1 MSITMTMS
9 DLRRGFAELCHRVI
23 FGRERLIVTI
33 EGDRVGL
40 APAAD
45 IEMLEE
51 IEDKVDALAA
61 DAALKETETANAVS
75 WEELKAELKL

>member
-1 MSITMTMS
+1 MSITMTMN
-9 DLRRGFAELCHRVI
+9 DLRRGLAELCERVI
-23 FGRERLIVTI
+23 FRRERLIVTVG
-33 EGDRVGL
+33 GDRVGM

-61 DAALKETETANAVS
+61 HAALKETEHAGVVP
-75 WEELKAELKL
+75 WEELKTELKL

>member
-9 DLRRGFAELCHRVI
+9 DLRRGFAELWDRVI
-23 FGRERLIVTI
+23 FGKERLIVTI
-33 EGDRVGL
+33 GGDRVGL

-61 DAALKETETANAVS
+61 DAALKETEQAGAVS